1 MLLTEQTLLK
11 SVQAQKD
18 TYISVL
24 GVESAPAL
32 PISPVGEPPRE
43 DIRIRVLRR
52 FLSDY
57 SSPLAE
63 FSDVLVS
70 TSDLWG
76 LDYALIPA
84 IAMQESG
91 GCKKI
96 PQDSYN
102 CWGYGIYGSKTTRFE
117 SYPVAIAQI
126 AKTIK
131 EAYIKSGLTN
141 ATLVE
146 DKWVPPSRGQWS
158 YSVNY
163 FIGKIREYERSL
175 PAS

>member
-1 MLLTEQTLLK
+1 MLLGQRSPLRTII
-11 SVQAQKD
+11 AQKD
-18 TYISVL
+18 MHISVL
-24 GVESAPAL
+24 GLQDIPSL
-32 PISPVGEPPRE
+32 HISPIGEPPRE

-57 SSPLAE
+57 HSPLAE
-63 FSDVLVS
+63 FSTILVS
-70 TSDLWG
+70 IADLWG

-96 PQDSYN
+96 PENSYN
-102 CWGYGIYGSKTTRFE
+102 CWGYGIYGSKITRFA
-117 SYPVAIAQI
+117 SYPDAISQI

-131 EAYIKSGLTN
+131 ETYIKNGLTN
-141 ATLVE
+141 VTLVE

-163 FIGKIREYERSL
+163 FIGKIREYERNL
-175 PAS
+175 PTP

>member
-1 MLLTEQTLLK
+1 MLLNQK
-11 SVQAQKD
+11 SVRHSVQAQRD
-18 TYISVL
+18 IPLSVL
-24 GVESAPAL
+24 GRESTPSL
-32 PISPVGEPPRE
+32 RISPIGEPPRE

-63 FSDVLVS
+63 FSDILVS
-70 TSDLWG
+70 AADLWG

-96 PQDSYN
+96 PENSYN
-102 CWGYGIYGSKTTRFE
+102 CWGYGIYGTKIMRFA
-117 SYPVAIAQI
+117 SYPLAISQI

-131 EAYIKSGLTN
+131 EAYIKNGLTN

-163 FIGKIREYERSL
+163 FIGKIREYERNL
-175 PAS
+175 PAY

>member
-1 MLLTEQTLLK
+1 MLHPSFQIHARPVTNVLGI
-11 SVQAQKD
+11 D
-18 TYISVL
+18 TYPPPLPNSVA
-24 GVESAPAL
+24 AP
-32 PISPVGEPPRE
+32 PKE
-43 DIRIRVLRR
+43 DIRIQVLRR
-52 FLSDY
+52 FLSEY
-57 SSPLAE
+57 SSPLAD
-63 FSDVLVS
+63 FSDVLVRQA
-70 TSDLWG
+70 DLWG

-96 PQDSYN
+96 PPESHN
-102 CWGYGIYGSKTTRFE
+102 CWGYGIYGSKITAFD
-117 SYPVAIAQI
+117 SYSDAISQV

-131 EAYIKSGLTN
+131 EAYIKNGLTN

-163 FIGKIREYERSL
+163 FIGKIREYERNL

>member
-1 MLLTEQTLLK
+1 MLLTEKNILRVAQTQNH
-11 SVQAQKD
+11 SV
-18 TYISVL
+18 SVL
-24 GVESAPAL
+24 GL
-32 PISPVGEPPRE
+32 QNISSPQVSQKGEPPRE

-57 SSPLAE
+57 SSPLVE

-70 TSDLWG
+70 TADLWG

-96 PQDSYN
+96 PENSYN
-102 CWGYGIYGSKTTRFE
+102 CWGYGVYGTQTTMFD
-117 SYPVAIAQI
+117 SYPAAIAQI
-126 AKTIK
+126 AKTMK

-141 ATLVE
+141 VTLVE

-163 FIGKIREYERSL
+163 FIGKIREYERTL
-175 PAS
+175 TAS